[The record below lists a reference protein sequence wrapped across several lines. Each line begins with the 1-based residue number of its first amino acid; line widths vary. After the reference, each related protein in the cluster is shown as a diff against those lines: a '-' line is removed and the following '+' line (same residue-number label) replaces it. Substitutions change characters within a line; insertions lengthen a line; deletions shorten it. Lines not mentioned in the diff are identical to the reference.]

1 MRQQIGL
8 HITDRQHR
16 LHISYP
22 RFTRAYYLKRNE
34 QAAHMWENMA
44 NLKTTAV
51 FDDDVSFPGPSSF
64 LIPKATWYQR
74 DLIF

>member
-16 LHISYP
+16 LHTSYP
-22 RFTRAYYLKRNE
+22 RFTQAYYLKRDD
-34 QAAHMWENMA
+34 QVAHMLENMA
-44 NLKTTAV
+44 NLKTAAV
-51 FDDDVSFPGPSSF
+51 FDDDVSFPGSSTF
-64 LIPKATWYQR
+64 WYQQR